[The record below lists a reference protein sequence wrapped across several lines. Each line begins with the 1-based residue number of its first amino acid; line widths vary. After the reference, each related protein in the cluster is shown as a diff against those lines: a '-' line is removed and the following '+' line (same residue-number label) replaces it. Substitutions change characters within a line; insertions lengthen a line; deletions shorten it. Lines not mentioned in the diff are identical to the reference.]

1 MILIASK
8 LILEDLLNVVK
19 EYFIFGWELIT
30 HKINKDLEGA
40 LSGLRQILAT
50 ESFLKMMKNT
60 FYFILKVIFFL
71 EYLLLCLDFFVR

>member
-71 EYLLLCLDFFVR
+71 EYLLLSLDFFVR